1 MLAICPMS
9 AYSNNNE
16 NPNNEKQTNIQ
27 PEGKSKIIVV
37 YFSQSGTTRGIT
49 PFFIFLGIKSN
60 YEKFSFHFKI

>member
-37 YFSQSGTTRGIT
+37 YFSHSGTTKGIAS
-49 PFFIFLGIKSN
+49 FFIFLGINSI
-60 YEKFSFHFKI
+60 YEKFGFQFNI